1 MSLPAGLISLP
12 CEGAMHVSCW
22 VGSSCSGMA
31 GQTLHGGTT
40 CFQHI
45 LLAPACPSCMDMAPW
60 PTSRNFPPVPWS
72 HLGGPGAPFVP
83 LAASPEGWAWF
94 ELKPQSSIALGPN
107 MDWLSLGGY
116 RTKTI
121 TFAYLRKSLGY
132 QVKHFPPRLPL
143 CRLGRDLYFPKELG
157 GRGRRTESDLEKR
170 NCCEKPQT
178 KPRTA
183 PSRFSQQMCSSD
195 LRSEMLPRLR

>member
-22 VGSSCSGMA
+22 VGSNCSGMA
-31 GQTLHGGTT
+31 GQILHGGTT

-94 ELKPQSSIALGPN
+94 DLKPQSSIALGPN

-121 TFAYLRKSLGY
+121 TLVYLRKSLGY
-132 QVKHFPPRLPL
+132 QVKHFPPPDSLCAGWAEICTSPKSWVGGEDGQKVTLRRGIAVKNHKQNPELLLPGSHNRCAAL
-143 CRLGRDLYFPKELG
+143 TSGLK
-157 GRGRRTESDLEKR
+157 
-170 NCCEKPQT
+170 CCQG
-178 KPRTA
+178 
-183 PSRFSQQMCSSD
+183 
-195 LRSEMLPRLR
+195 